1 MKDYKEAIDRMF
13 YDENVI
19 FEDGN
24 DYYSYMEER
33 YNYMYD
39 SYFGTDGYWQNKF
52 KSLCFQ
58 DAK

>member
-1 MKDYKEAIDRMF
+1 MF

-19 FEDGN
+19 FEDDN

-39 SYFGTDGYWQNKF
+39 SYFGTDSYWKNKF
-52 KSLCFQ
+52 MSLCFE
-58 DAK
+58 DAKQGNWQ